1 MLASGDHRIQNRSV
15 AEIHSPRQLDVALV
29 IGALA
34 PGGAEHF
41 VVDLASALASS
52 GSHVAV
58 LALSERGD
66 EAEAILRDHLGL
78 RGVSVYLGPSLRVRA
93 KTVRWLGRTLFHLAP
108 RIVHLHTPNTYLAHL
123 LAWPWH
129 RGRAAIICTIHTTK
143 IRRFSPEHVASS
155 LLPTRALVACGQ
167 SAFEAHR
174 LYARES
180 LQVIVNGVDFRWP
193 PRSISRIPDLR
204 RQLDLAENHVHF
216 VAVGSMKGSRPET
229 AAKAHDV
236 MIRAWRQIERDH
248 PDAELHFLG
257 DGSLRQRL
265 QTMARSSPTIRF
277 HGNRTDVHLW
287 LGAADCFLMP
297 SRWEGLPIAAV
308 EALGAG
314 IPAIFSDIPS
324 LRELECPGVLFVAPG
339 SPDSLSGAI
348 RRFLDR
354 PLLPPSLEDTLA
366 FRDRFGIERAAR
378 EYEKIY
384 SLAVPD

>member
-1 MLASGDHRIQNRSV
+1 MLASGDRRAQNRSV
-15 AEIHSPRQLDVALV
+15 AEISSSRQLDVALV

-52 GSHVAV
+52 RWQVAV
-58 LALSERGD
+58 LALSKRGD
-66 EAEAILRDHLGL
+66 KAEAMLREHLEL
-78 RGVSVYLGPSLRVRA
+78 RGVSVCLGPSLRVRA
-93 KTVRWLGRTLFHLAP
+93 NTARWLGRTLSHLAP

-129 RGRAAIICTIHTTK
+129 RGHASIICTIHTTK
-143 IRRFSPEHVASS
+143 IRRFSAEYVASS
-155 LLPTRALVACGQ
+155 LLPTQALVACGQ

-174 LYARES
+174 PYTRGP
-180 LQVIVNGVDFRWP
+180 LQVIVNGIDFRWP
-193 PRSISRIPDLR
+193 PRSISRTQDLR
-204 RQLDLAENHVHF
+204 RQLHLTENYTHF

-229 AAKAHDV
+229 AAKAHDI
-236 MIRAWRQIERDH
+236 MIRAWRQVERDH

-257 DGSLRQRL
+257 DGPLRQRL
-265 QTMARSSPTIRF
+265 QKLARSSSTIRF

-324 LRELECPGVLFVAPG
+324 LRELGSPGVLFVAPG

-348 RRFLDR
+348 RCFLNR
-354 PLLPPSLEDTLA
+354 PLPPPSLEDTLA

-378 EYEKIY
+378 EYEKLY
-384 SLAVPD
+384 CLSAPG